1 MPEIKSSRAAYI
13 FLAIVLLYALK
24 GMVYPT
30 GVLSVGVAL
39 IELSICAYFLIKTAL
54 FKRQNTILYTLYALI
69 GIVTVSY
76 LISPK
81 VVHSLMAGEFQTFTF
96 FREFAGSVL
105 PFFPIYYLARKGE
118 ISRQLFIA
126 FFVSIFI
133 ASIFNYFYQEVIL
146 KIEFAERGDKITSNY
161 AYVFVYLMP
170 YMSLFRNRLA
180 TVVFWSVAIALSLM
194 SAKRGTI
201 FGVTVL
207 LLFYIWNTLMTS
219 KRKVSIGM
227 LITVLLVIASYF
239 VYDFYDSNLY
249 LQERLRS
256 TLEGNTSS
264 RDYLVNS
271 LWSAFN
277 ASSLS
282 ELLFGHG
289 FVSTLA
295 VAGNYA
301 HNDWLEILFDCG
313 LVGILAYF
321 SFYCMLFRRMIVTKS
336 SDKFTLIMI
345 TTALGMSSI
354 YSMSVFNTETSYCFM
369 LLGYIL
375 GGKRRLVI

>member
-1 MPEIKSSRAAYI
+1 
-13 FLAIVLLYALK
+13 
-24 GMVYPT
+24 MVYPT

-39 IELSICAYFLIKTAL
+39 IELSICAVFLIKTAL
-54 FKRQNTILYTLYALI
+54 FKRQYAILYALYALI
-69 GIVTVSY
+69 GVITISFV
-76 LISPK
+76 ISPK
-81 VVHSLMAGEFQTFTF
+81 VVHSLSAGEFQSFTF

-105 PFFPIYYLARKGE
+105 PFFPIYYFARKGE
-118 ISRQLFIA
+118 ISRQLFIS

-146 KIEFAERGDKITSNY
+146 KIEFVERGDSITSNY

-201 FGVTVL
+201 LGISVL
-207 LLFYIWNTLMTS
+207 LLIYIFNTIRKS
-219 KRKVSIGM
+219 EKKVSI
-227 LITVLLVIASYF
+227 VLLIAVLLFIASYF
-239 VYDFYDSNLY
+239 VYDFYQSNLY
-249 LQERLRS
+249 LQERLQS
-256 TLEGNTSS
+256 TLEGNTSA

-277 ASSLS
+277 ASSLG

-313 LVGILAYF
+313 LIGILAYF
-321 SFYCMLFRRMIVTKS
+321 SFYCFLLRRIINIKSNYRFSLVMIVT
-336 SDKFTLIMI
+336 
-345 TTALGMSSI
+345 ALGLSSV
-354 YSMSVFNTETSYCFM
+354 YSMAVFSAESSYCFM

-375 GGKRRLVI
+375 GGMRKSHTVICKEI